1 MTENCLFCGIVA
13 GTIPSTQ
20 VASNRAGDRL
30 HGHQPG
36 HRADTCWWSRGSTRP
51 ISGRPHAE
59 DLTAA
64 TLLAQSLVSRV
75 IERLDADGANLLSC
89 IGADAWQS
97 VFHTHLHVIPR
108 YKDDPLQLPWHPTP
122 GRHGRHQGHAAEAPC
137 NTSAPS

>member
-13 GTIPSTQ
+13 GTIPSQQ
-20 VASNRAGDRL
+20 VAENERAIAFMDINPGTR
-30 HGHQPG
+30 GHLLVVPRT
-36 HRADTCWWSRGSTRP
+36 HSTDLREATAD
-51 ISGRPHAE
+51 

-108 YKDDPLQLPWHPTP
+108 YKNDPLQLPWHPSP
-122 GRHGRHQGHAAEAPC
+122 GDADAIASTAAELR
-137 NTSAPS
+137 S

>member
-20 VASNRAGDRL
+20 VASDERAIAFMDINPATA
-30 HGHQPG
+30 GHLLVVP
-36 HRADTCWWSRGSTRP
+36 RAHSTDLREAD
-51 ISGRPHAE
+51 AE

-64 TLLAQSLVSRV
+64 TLLAQSLVGRV

-89 IGADAWQS
+89 IGATARQS
-97 VFHTHLHVIPR
+97 VFHTHLHVVPR

-122 GRHGRHQGHAAEAPC
+122 GDTEEIQAAA
-137 NTSAPS
+137 AKLL

>member
-1 MTENCLFCGIVA
+1 MSENCLFCGIVA
-13 GTIPSTQ
+13 GTIPSQQ
-20 VASNRAGDRL
+20 VASNEQAIAFMDINPATRGHLLVVPRA
-30 HGHQPG
+30 H
-36 HRADTCWWSRGSTRP
+36 STDLREAAP
-51 ISGRPHAE
+51 E
-59 DLTAA
+59 DLIAA

-122 GRHGRHQGHAAEAPC
+122 GDMDAIATTAAEL
-137 NTSAPS
+137 S

>member
-1 MTENCLFCGIVA
+1 MTENCFFCGIVA
-13 GTIPSTQ
+13 GTIPSQQ
-20 VASNRAGDRL
+20 VAENDRAIAFMDISPATR
-30 HGHQPG
+30 GHLLVIP
-36 HRADTCWWSRGSTRP
+36 RAHSTDLRESTP
-51 ISGRPHAE
+51 E

-75 IERLDADGANLLSC
+75 IDRLDADGANLLSC

-122 GRHGRHQGHAAEAPC
+122 GDFDNIAATAAELR
-137 NTSAPS
+137 